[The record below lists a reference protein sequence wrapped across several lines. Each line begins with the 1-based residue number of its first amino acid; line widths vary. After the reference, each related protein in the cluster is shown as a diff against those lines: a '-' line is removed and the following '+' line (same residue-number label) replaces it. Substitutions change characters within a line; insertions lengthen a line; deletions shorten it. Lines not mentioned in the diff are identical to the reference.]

1 MRTIV
6 HLSDLHF
13 NWVQEELVPKL
24 VETVRALKPNVVA
37 ISGDFTQHARPK
49 EFERARTFVR
59 SLPGHLIM
67 VPGNHDMAFLNPW
80 RRITQRL
87 SLYKQYITHDLQ
99 PHYSDAEIS
108 MVGLNTARVAHLRNG
123 RVREWQVDH
132 MEDVM
137 SRAEPGAVRILV
149 THHPFDLPES
159 YEAAELIGSRVM
171 KRVVAAVDVLL
182 AGHMHISHAAPTAIR
197 YKLAGSSAIFVQA
210 GTALSTRERGEPN
223 AFQVIRTHGSSI
235 EVEQYAENPA
245 ADGFHPV
252 KTTRFIRSESG
263 WKAATLEVSPAAT
276 LEDMQVLRA
285 ERAIASDIPGNE
297 VTPREPVG
305 HP

>member
-13 NWVQEELVPKL
+13 NWVEEALVSKL
-24 VETVRALKPNVVA
+24 LEAVRALRPNVVA
-37 ISGDFTQHARPK
+37 VSGDFTQHARPE

-59 SLPGHLIM
+59 SLPGHLIL

-80 RRITQRL
+80 RRVMQRL
-87 SLYKQYITHDLQ
+87 SLYKKYITHNLQ
-99 PHYSDAEIS
+99 PQYSDAEVMI
-108 MVGLNTARVAHLRNG
+108 MGLNTARVAHLRDG

-132 MEDVM
+132 MEQAM
-137 SRAEPGAVRILV
+137 TIAEPGAVRVLV

-159 YEAAELIGSRVM
+159 YAAAELIGSRVM

-210 GTALSTRERGEPN
+210 GTALSTRSRGEPN
-223 AFQVIRTHGSSI
+223 SFQVVRTRGSSI
-235 EVEQYAENPA
+235 EVEQYSASDPEA
-245 ADGFHPV
+245 GFHPV

-263 WKAATLEVSPAAT
+263 WRAATLEVNAEAT
-276 LEDMQVLRA
+276 PEDMRVLRV
-285 ERAIASDIPGNE
+285 EQRIASDIPGNS
-297 VTPREPVG
+297 VTPRQPAR
-305 HP
+305 